1 MCPIFKNVDIPC
13 EAIGEHMQNFVIAN
27 RLSQKPRRSL
37 IGSMFGNNIML
48 TTPLLRWYIEHG
60 LQVTDVYE
68 VVEYIPKKRFQSF
81 ADSVSDARREGDRD
95 RAKKI
100 IAETKKLHGNSGYG
114 TCLTNKEKH
123 TAMN

>member
-68 VVEYIPKKRFQSF
+68 VVEYIPKKVFRVLPI
-81 ADSVSDARREGDRD
+81 ALAMRD
-95 RAKKI
+95 VKEIGTEPKRLSRKQRNCTVTPAM
-100 IAETKKLHGNSGYG
+100 APALQTKKS
-114 TCLTNKEKH
+114 T
-123 TAMN
+123 